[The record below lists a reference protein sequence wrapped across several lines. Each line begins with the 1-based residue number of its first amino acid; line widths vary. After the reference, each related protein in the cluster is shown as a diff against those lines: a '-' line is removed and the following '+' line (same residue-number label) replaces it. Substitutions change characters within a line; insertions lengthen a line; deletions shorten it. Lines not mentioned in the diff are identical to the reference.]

1 MTILDRYILRELSR
15 TVFLGLL
22 AFIAVFISL
31 DMVENVDDFVDSS
44 AGLFTIFKYYLFQ
57 IPHIFTL
64 TLPVAVLISCLFT
77 VGQMAR
83 HSELVAIKAS
93 GIRFGRTV
101 VPLLFAGFVASM
113 ASLAVSELVEPAA
126 NATVRTIKSNE
137 INRSGRGGEP
147 RMRSNISYR
156 AKGGFFYFA
165 PQYDTRLNV
174 MKDVVVEK
182 SLRGELIFR
191 LNAEKATWN
200 DSTWVFS
207 EAWVRWFDE
216 AGEVEREA
224 YIPEGPLP
232 DVHADPADIVRKQ
245 RQPEEM
251 GFRELSQLAARI
263 EESGGDPTRY
273 RVGLNMKLSFPF
285 TNLIVI
291 LIGSPLS
298 ARLRRGGLAV
308 GMGLGLSLTFIYY
321 GFIRVGQTLG
331 EQGVMPATLAAW
343 LGNIFFAACGIY
355 LILREEKH

>member
-1 MTILDRYILRELSR
+1 LTILDRYILRELSR

-44 AGLFTIFKYYLFQ
+44 ASVLTISKYYVFQ

-101 VPLLFAGFVASM
+101 IPLLFAGFLASI

-126 NATVRTIKSNE
+126 NAEVRRIKSNE
-137 INRSGRGGEP
+137 IERSGAGGEP
-147 RMRSNISYR
+147 RMRNNISYR

-165 PQYDTRLNV
+165 PEYDTRLNV
-174 MKDVVVEK
+174 LKDVVVER
-182 SLRGELIFR
+182 SLRGNLMFR
-191 LNAEKATWN
+191 VNAEKATWK

-207 EAWVRWFDE
+207 EAWVRWFNED
-216 AGEVEREA
+216 GDVEREA
-224 YIPEGPLP
+224 YIPEGSLP
-232 DVHADPADIVRKQ
+232 DVTASPADIVRKQ

-251 GFRELSQLAARI
+251 GFRELSRLVTRI

-273 RVGLNMKLSFPF
+273 RVGLNMKISFPF

-291 LIGSPLS
+291 LIGAPLS
-298 ARLRRGGLAV
+298 ARLRRGGMAV
-308 GMGLGLSLTFIYY
+308 GMGMGLALTFIYY
-321 GFIRVGQTLG
+321 GFIRVGQALG
-331 EQGVMPATLAAW
+331 EQDIMPVVLAAW
-343 LGNIFFAACGIY
+343 LGNIAFAACGIY
-355 LILREEKH
+355 LIFREERH

>member
-1 MTILDRYILRELSR
+1 LTILDRYILRQLFK
-15 TVFLGLL
+15 TILLGLL

-31 DMVENVDDFVDSS
+31 DMVENVDEFVDGNASM
-44 AGLFTIFKYYLFQ
+44 FTVIKYYAFQ
-57 IPHIFTL
+57 VPHIFTL

-101 VPLLFAGFVASM
+101 VPLLFAGLI
-113 ASLAVSELVEPAA
+113 ASLTSLVVSELIEPTA
-126 NATVRTIKSNE
+126 NAQVRNIKDTE
-137 INRSGRGGEP
+137 INRSSDGGRP
-147 RMRSNISYR
+147 RIRNNISYR
-156 AKGGFFYFA
+156 AKGGYFYFA
-165 PQYDTRLNV
+165 PQYDTRTNV

-182 SLRGELIFR
+182 SLKGNLIFR
-191 LNAEKATWN
+191 LNAEKATWEN
-200 DSTWVFS
+200 STWVFK
-207 EAWVRWFDE
+207 EAWVRYFSE
-216 AGEVEREA
+216 TGEVERETYMA
-224 YIPEGPLP
+224 EGSLPQVNASPE
-232 DVHADPADIVRKQ
+232 DIVRKQ
-245 RQPEEM
+245 REPEEM
-251 GFRELSQLAARI
+251 NFWELSHLAKRI
-263 EESGGDPTRY
+263 QESGGDPTRY
-273 RVGLNMKLSFPF
+273 RVGLNMRISFPF

-308 GMGLGLSLTFIYY
+308 GMGLGLSLTFVYY

-331 EQGVMPATLAAW
+331 EQGVVPPVVGAW